1 MTQYKCDVQ
10 KPSGKIM
17 KKLVV
22 HADSE
27 AHLMKILKDQELYLI
42 SYKAQTDPGEALN
55 RTKHISTKNLSLLC
69 RQLASMLSSGIT
81 LIKALS
87 ILYQQIDN
95 KALKNTIK
103 VLYESVQKGDQFSEA
118 LKKQKDVFPELMIS
132 MVESGE
138 VGGRLDSA
146 MAKLADN
153 FENDLRLQNKIKAA
167 LTYPIILFVIAVG
180 VVLLLVTVVLPTFTD
195 MFVSMD
201 VVLPIPTKVLM
212 AFGAGLTH
220 YWYIFVFAV
229 LLLVV
234 AFRTFINTEKGRLS
248 WDGFLLQIPIF
259 RNTITKIV
267 AVRFSRTLAALLSS
281 GITLLQSLDIVI
293 KVVNNQVIMNML
305 MDAKEDIRKGL
316 TLSQSLRKVTYM
328 PAMVNSMVGIGEE
341 SGTIEEMLEKTAV
354 FFDSEVE
361 SAIQRLIA
369 LIEPVMIVFMGSIV
383 AFIIVSVLLPVFNL
397 YSAIGG

>member
-1 MTQYKCDVQ
+1 
-10 KPSGKIM
+10 M